1 MYTYVTFTRY
11 NNFMRQTVL
20 LVYSFRMYIFITVH
34 HYVVYMRFEDKNFNE
49 NIDKLIYGRMFL
61 TGDPMMSS
69 MKPAPLQF
77 VKLSPSDLYRSAQD
91 QLNKTAAVVAKPK
104 PKEFDADWQSV
115 SD

>member
-1 MYTYVTFTRY
+1 
-11 NNFMRQTVL
+11 
-20 LVYSFRMYIFITVH
+20 
-34 HYVVYMRFEDKNFNE
+34 
-49 NIDKLIYGRMFL
+49 MFL

-104 PKEFDADWQSV
+104 PKEFDAEWQSV
-115 SD
+115 SG